1 MSEDIGNWSSNGET
15 QYGGGL
21 GADYGR
27 EQPVAE
33 LTTTTG
39 AGLIGSTVSVSEAAT
54 RLGKA
59 EKTVRRMLAKGEL
72 EGAAKVPGLTG
83 DTWQIPVA
91 AIESF
96 LARERAGEPQ
106 PAQVERQAQTA
117 TRVQE
122 LETALAAAREETARE
137 RAALVEERHQRELL
151 EVRMAERE
159 RYLQTLEAIAA
170 RMLPAAPEKRR
181 WWQRSKETPTG

>member
-1 MSEDIGNWSSNGET
+1 MSEDTGNWSSNGET